1 MLRLL
6 TAKQHTVSLLQHEAA
21 HARVRGTD
29 TWWGREKTGGCKNG
43 LGGRSGGKLA
53 VGFEAIDAAFKLHV
67 SFWKNDD
74 ADHSPHTH
82 AQ

>member
-21 HARVRGTD
+21 HACVRGTD

-43 LGGRSGGKLA
+43 LGGLSGGKLA

-67 SFWKNDD
+67 SFWKKDD
-74 ADHSPHTH
+74 ADHSHHTH